1 MHKVI
6 QVQCPAETSIL
17 APFFIGEILFSYA
30 LRNKPHRGRSR
41 VYLNIEQ

>member
-17 APFFIGEILFSYA
+17 APCFVGEILFAYA
-30 LRNKPHRGRSR
+30 WHNKPHRSRSHI
-41 VYLNIEQ
+41 YLNIEQ